1 MGLTLIVNSFDN
13 GSNFYRDDANVKTD
27 MSNQSN
33 PHHLVLGTL
42 NDFLTGD
49 PLTDTHDERYRQ
61 KIAETLVVKGQF
73 YKRDIFQNTP
83 LTVTAG
89 ERKALMKVDFIIK
102 YKEKSIVLINYAPGS
117 LVTRR
122 LSTLALSRIIEPY
135 QIPIAIIT
143 NGEDAEIIDGTS
155 GKVLSQGLENFPDKK
170 SIIDN
175 YDSFPFQPINKKVFD
190 QASRIAY
197 ACEIDGACPC
207 DTDVCI
213 LK

>member
-1 MGLTLIVNSFDN
+1 M
-13 GSNFYRDDANVKTD
+13 
-27 MSNQSN
+27 
-33 PHHLVLGTL
+33 
-42 NDFLTGD
+42 
-49 PLTDTHDERYRQ
+49 
-61 KIAETLVVKGQF
+61 
-73 YKRDIFQNTP
+73 
-83 LTVTAG
+83 
-89 ERKALMKVDFIIK
+89 MKVDFIVK
-102 YKEKSIVLINYAPGS
+102 HHLKSIVLINYAPGS

-122 LSTLALSRIIEPY
+122 LSTLALSRIVEPY

-155 GKVLSQGLENFPDKK
+155 GKVISQGLENFPDKK

-175 YDSFPFQPINKKVFD
+175 FTSFLFQPIKKRVFD

-213 LK
+213 LE